1 MEFKRI
7 VICILNDCFIRIG
20 GTSMENNKKKPI
32 AEPITVNHYKRFD
45 AIYKCYCPNCN
56 RILNRNED
64 KCSCGQEIDW
74 SEWQ

>member
-1 MEFKRI
+1 
-7 VICILNDCFIRIG
+7 
-20 GTSMENNKKKPI
+20 MENNKKKPI
-32 AEPITVNHYKRFD
+32 AESVTINHYKRFD

-64 KCSCGQEIDW
+64 KCSCGQDIDW